1 MLREQL
7 RPQATKRGQRLPLVW
22 ERGRVFDEQAA
33 EAFRQI
39 VVEGHSLRVGA
50 TETLSPTLQSD
61 CTSSA
66 RLMLLHQIQDH
77 SD

>member
-7 RPQATKRGQRLPLVW
+7 RPHATKRGQRLALVW
-22 ERGRVFDEQAA
+22 ERGRVFDEQAS

-50 TETLSPTLQSD
+50 AEMLPPTKHAQLHLTRTSD
-61 CTSSA
+61 A
-66 RLMLLHQIQDH
+66 LPAKR
-77 SD
+77 